1 MPQSKTV
8 KLALRG
14 AAAVLIGFSA
24 FAFVTNICIPSS
36 VTAAASR
43 A

>member
-1 MPQSKTV
+1 MPQSKTL
-8 KLALRG
+8 KFALRG
-14 AAAVLIGFSA
+14 AAAVLIGFST
-24 FAFVTNICIPSS
+24 FAFVANICIPSS